1 MEILKDF
8 FFVRGEHLKSLT
20 LTLIRLLNRSIGG
33 GEVIHLKSKINKI
46 PEDINNERIKEAA
59 AAEEGKKC
67 SEYVQLSLLIDLHSD
82 NTLKQLKS

>member
-8 FFVRGEHLKSLT
+8 FFVKGEHLKS

-67 SEYVQLSLLIDLHSD
+67 SEFMCFTLCKWYNLS
-82 NTLKQLKS
+82 